1 MHHASHPN
9 ICTPPLK
16 GYKKVLCLRNIMWT
30 ISLGKTISLW
40 SRNGAKP
47 ENYTVIYMAEL
58 YTAYLFI
65 LYAHRALC
73 WRVIF
78 ETKKLY
84 WCWSVSFLACL
95 FSRNCTCC
103 EFREVIYLMATS
115 STGMYTYVYSIEN
128 VIHILLLCAVW
139 TNWIHQRNRKRLG
152 ARFLTEIYASGRFS
166 GYFGKLFVWTIR
178 ARRVFW

>member
-1 MHHASHPN
+1 MHLIHVK